1 MIRNIFGEQRLCPS
15 SRHLPSLFQKSA
27 KAKFRPF
34 FVLVLF
40 FIFHEKSVIHKARG
54 VKSAGEPLSI

>member
-15 SRHLPSLFQKSA
+15 SRHLTSLFQKSA

-40 FIFHEKSVIHKARG
+40 FIFHEKSVIHKVRG
-54 VKSAGEPLSI
+54 VKSAVASLSI

>member
-40 FIFHEKSVIHKARG
+40 FIFHEKSVIIRL
-54 VKSAGEPLSI
+54 EE